1 MILCHAE
8 KASKMGDASSL
19 LRHFVIDGM
28 DYRSTAQIHH
38 PGRKYGAIIGL
49 K

>member
-1 MILCHAE
+1 
-8 KASKMGDASSL
+8 MGDASSL
-19 LRHFVIDGM
+19 LRDFVIDGM

-38 PGRKYGAIIGL
+38 PAENTEPIIGQ